1 MSATPPAIEVEG
13 LRKSFRI
20 AKARGEGRR
29 IPLIH
34 PKYQQ
39 VQVFDGIDFEVA
51 AGEFFGIVGRNGC
64 GKSTLLKLL
73 AGIYRPDSG
82 RVEVRGHCAPVLDLG
97 VGFDGELAARD
108 NAIINGVMLGL
119 SPKEARA
126 RTDQIIDFAEL
137 HDHSDAQLKHLS
149 SGMKVR
155 LAFATML
162 ASDPD
167 VLLIDEVLT
176 VGDRQ
181 FREKSGDAMVGAAR
195 ARQDDR
201 ARDALDGRHRAALQQ
216 GDAARGRQGRPR
228 RRPRRGGGRVPGGE
242 PRGRGGPP
250 RPGSRGPAGGDRAR
264 RPAGRRRR
272 SARLGRS
279 GGGARDLGGAEGPEG
294 AARPESELRGPHPLR
309 ADAARDPFDS
319 HPRGRR
325 PRAQAGRRPGAHA
338 RGREPPPARAVR
350 GQLAVTRAVRKV
362 DNLAA
367 SRKFEFPFVVSGDPV
382 AGSRIALKH
391 DLRVAASAPATL
403 AQQLDR
409 ALESARPRAGV

>member
-1 MSATPPAIEVEG
+1 M
-13 LRKSFRI
+13 
-20 AKARGEGRR
+20 
-29 IPLIH
+29 
-34 PKYQQ
+34 
-39 VQVFDGIDFEVA
+39 
-51 AGEFFGIVGRNGC
+51 
-64 GKSTLLKLL
+64 KLL

-181 FREKSGDAMVGAAR
+181 FREKSGDAMVALRERGKTIVLVTHSMSAIEQLCSKAMLLEGGKVARIGDPGEVAA
-195 ARQDDR
+195 AYLEVNLEGEE
-201 ARDALDGRHRAALQQ
+201 ALHDPDLGTPRVEIAHAGLRAA
-216 GDAARGRQGRPR
+216 D
-228 RRPRRGGGRVPGGE
+228 
-242 PRGRGGPP
+242 GGP
-250 RPGSRGPAGGDRAR
+250 RASVDREEALEI
-264 RPAGRRRR
+264 
-272 SARLGRS
+272 SAELRV
-279 GGGARDLGGAEGPEG
+279 AEG
-294 AARPESELRGPHPLR
+294 AARPEPELRGPHPLR
-309 ADAARDPFDS
+309 ADAARDPLDS

-325 PRAQAGRRPGAHA
+325 PGAQAGRRPGAHA
-338 RGREPPPARAVR
+338 RGREPPPAGQVR
-350 GQLAVTRAVRKV
+350 GSSSRSRAPFGRSTTC
-362 DNLAA
+362 AA
-367 SRKFEFPFVVSGDPV
+367 SRTFEFPFVVSGDPV